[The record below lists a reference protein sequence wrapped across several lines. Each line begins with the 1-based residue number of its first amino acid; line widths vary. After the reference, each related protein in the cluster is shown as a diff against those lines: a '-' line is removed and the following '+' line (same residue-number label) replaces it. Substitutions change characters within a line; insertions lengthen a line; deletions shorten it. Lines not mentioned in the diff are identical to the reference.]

1 MNRTSRRSSSIG
13 PKSINL
19 RSTSGSRQLE
29 IRSSVSSLILSASG
43 QENQVSIELISSKA
57 KGSTKGPYLPS
68 TDRYTLRNI
77 SGNVYGILGLI
88 EIESEI
94 FLIFV
99 NQAERLVR
107 PDPVS
112 GEIIYRISSV
122 ELICLTSDCLDNQPP
137 NQFNNSNSTNQ
148 YSTSASSSSSSI
160 TATRSSDE
168 QQQPQQSVLNSCSNL
183 HSIHS
188 SISGIKKIL
197 SNGQFYFS
205 SSSHSSN
212 LSQNTQSRFSPRS
225 KSISSSKSSS
235 SSSSASASSKFSW
248 NSFIL
253 IGLLNFRS
261 GLSERSMAEFDDQNF
276 IIHIIQGYISDNYQL
291 KLPIRSNS
299 TSSHSATTP
308 SNNYRDEDEEFERS
322 RLMTLIKVEM
332 SLKSRLASN
341 RAGTRFNTRGIDDDG
356 NVANFVETETLI
368 KIILTNQSP
377 SPNSETNTNSSTNHR
392 RSHSELVEI
401 ISFVQLRGS
410 VPLFFEQSS
419 STNLVNLFSNF
430 NLISKKKTSPSIN
443 SNNSNTQTLIN
454 LTRDK
459 TATRLSF
466 KKHFEQIFKDH
477 QQVMILNLLNQSRD
491 YERVLSEAFYDQVID
506 LKANHKNQRD
516 EKREDLLQSQK
527 SEFQGEKVIDPVE
540 GLEMMSF
547 DLHNRSKNSIGVG
560 LDSIRSQL
568 IGDLRVLDTL
578 NRFGYFDLQIR
589 SDGNEDDHGQAG
601 IDYKPGGDDQIFF
614 EVDDCHDRQAGQ
626 EQPVVLNRQQGVFR
640 TNCLDCLDRTNV
652 IQEMLSRIQLESILL
667 KKFNKYLSKNINAEN
682 KNSFNL
688 FFDQLWHYHRALWA
702 DNGDVLSK
710 IYAGTGA
717 LNTSFTRGGKQTIG
731 GILSNATKSVS
742 RIYNSNFIDKSKQ
755 TSIDLLL
762 GNLNR
767 QRPVKVFDPIR
778 SIKNKL
784 MNKRESEY
792 SSSIDIKIWVG
803 TYNLNGSSPPQSS
816 PNNNFDE
823 SDKYYLNDHRNDYEL
838 LNWLI
843 PFPDFEPDV
852 MALGFQEIVK
862 LSPQQI
868 MITDPEKKKRWEKT
882 IMMKLDQR
890 FNRNDNNGLDDDSSN
905 DEKKKKNDY
914 IILRSE
920 QLVGTALI
928 LIVKSNLI
936 SSIRSVE
943 GKTKKTGLRGMTG
956 NKGAV
961 GIRLQ
966 IYDTSFCFV
975 TAHFEAGQSNE
986 VYRDEDFETIVNG
999 LEFLKGKRID
1009 DHDNVIWAGDFNYR
1023 INRNNFDVRS
1033 LIGEGGNGG
1042 ESKEDNKVY
1051 LELLEDDQLLR
1062 RMEFGYVFKDY
1073 LEGPIRFKPTY
1084 KYDIGTDSYDSSEK
1098 MRIPAWTDRI
1108 LFKGKDLTL
1117 LKYSRSELKFSD
1129 HRPVYGVFS
1138 SKVKIIDKLKKDL
1151 IRSEVLNDD
1160 EVIRVREE
1168 FLNGFQAGLLGDSN

>member
-1 MNRTSRRSSSIG
+1 
-13 PKSINL
+13 
-19 RSTSGSRQLE
+19 
-29 IRSSVSSLILSASG
+29 
-43 QENQVSIELISSKA
+43 
-57 KGSTKGPYLPS
+57 
-68 TDRYTLRNI
+68 
-77 SGNVYGILGLI
+77 
-88 EIESEI
+88 
-94 FLIFV
+94 
-99 NQAERLVR
+99 
-107 PDPVS
+107 
-112 GEIIYRISSV
+112 
-122 ELICLTSDCLDNQPP
+122 
-137 NQFNNSNSTNQ
+137 
-148 YSTSASSSSSSI
+148 
-160 TATRSSDE
+160 
-168 QQQPQQSVLNSCSNL
+168 
-183 HSIHS
+183 
-188 SISGIKKIL
+188 IKKIL

-377 SPNSETNTNSSTNHR
+377 SPNK
-392 RSHSELVEI
+392 I

-410 VPLFFEQSS
+410 VPLFFEH
-419 STNLVNLFSNF
+419 
-430 NLISKKKTSPSIN
+430 
-443 SNNSNTQTLIN
+443 NNSNTQTLIN

-491 YERVLSEAFYDQVID
+491 YERVLSEAFYDQ
-506 LKANHKNQRD
+506 
-516 EKREDLLQSQK
+516 
-527 SEFQGEKVIDPVE
+527 
-540 GLEMMSF
+540 
-547 DLHNRSKNSIGVG
+547 
-560 LDSIRSQL
+560 
-568 IGDLRVLDTL
+568 
-578 NRFGYFDLQIR
+578 IR

-614 EVDDCHDRQAGQ
+614 EVDNCHDRQAGQ

-816 PNNNFDE
+816 PNNDFDE
-823 SDKYYLNDHRNDYEL
+823 SDKYYLNDHQNDYEL

-882 IMMKLDQR
+882 IMMKLDQ
-890 FNRNDNNGLDDDSSN
+890 SN

-1042 ESKEDNKVY
+1042 ESKEDNK
-1051 LELLEDDQLLR
+1051 LLR

-1168 FLNGFQAGLLGDSN
+1168 FLNGFQAGLFNSSSNNSFFF

>member
-1 MNRTSRRSSSIG
+1 
-13 PKSINL
+13 
-19 RSTSGSRQLE
+19 
-29 IRSSVSSLILSASG
+29 
-43 QENQVSIELISSKA
+43 
-57 KGSTKGPYLPS
+57 
-68 TDRYTLRNI
+68 
-77 SGNVYGILGLI
+77 
-88 EIESEI
+88 
-94 FLIFV
+94 
-99 NQAERLVR
+99 
-107 PDPVS
+107 
-112 GEIIYRISSV
+112 
-122 ELICLTSDCLDNQPP
+122 
-137 NQFNNSNSTNQ
+137 
-148 YSTSASSSSSSI
+148 
-160 TATRSSDE
+160 
-168 QQQPQQSVLNSCSNL
+168 
-183 HSIHS
+183 
-188 SISGIKKIL
+188 SGIKKIL

-377 SPNSETNTNSSTNHR
+377 SPNK
-392 RSHSELVEI
+392 I

-410 VPLFFEQSS
+410 VPLFFEH
-419 STNLVNLFSNF
+419 
-430 NLISKKKTSPSIN
+430 PSIN

-578 NRFGYFDLQIR
+578 NRFG
-589 SDGNEDDHGQAG
+589 
-601 IDYKPGGDDQIFF
+601 
-614 EVDDCHDRQAGQ
+614 QAGQ

-1042 ESKEDNKVY
+1042 ESKEDNK
-1051 LELLEDDQLLR
+1051 LLR

-1168 FLNGFQAGLLGDSN
+1168 FLNGFQAGLFNSSSNNSFFFLACDVTVIMESLTLPTRLFMEKLKRSIRGFKFGR